1 VVYLIRAF
9 ILVGLI
15 SSFSGTSL
23 AADLP
28 KRIQAEYSVTK
39 DGMAFADVRETF
51 VVTGSTYKIE
61 SETKGI
67 GVYALLGVRKLV
79 STGKVTRT
87 GLKPSHFE
95 LHQGKN
101 PKKALFAD
109 FDWPKNTL
117 RMQVKGEPR
126 EATLTAGT
134 QDLAS
139 FAYQFMYLP
148 KPLAKDVIV
157 KLTTGKKLN
166 TYEYS
171 NNEMPSTLNVAGK
184 SYKAIHLAPKN
195 NEKGQVETKEL
206 WLAADRHYLL
216 LRFLMVDEHG
226 AKLEQTLTKLHVE

>member
-1 VVYLIRAF
+1 MSYMIRAF
-9 ILVGLI
+9 ILVSLI
-15 SSFSGTSL
+15 FSFSGTSF

-28 KRIQAEYSVTK
+28 KRIKAEYSVTK
-39 DGMAFADVRETF
+39 DGLAFADVRETF
-51 VVTGSTYKIE
+51 VVTDNTYKVE

-79 STGKVTRT
+79 STGTVTRT
-87 GLKPSHFE
+87 GLKPNHFE

-101 PKKALFAD
+101 PKKALVAD
-109 FDWPKNTL
+109 FDWQKNTL
-117 RMQVKGEPR
+117 RMQVKGELR
-126 EATLTAGT
+126 EAPLAAGT
-134 QDLAS
+134 LDLAS

-157 KLTTGKKLN
+157 QLTTGKKLN

-171 NNEMPSTLNVAGK
+171 NKAMPVTLKVAGK
-184 SYKAIHLAPKN
+184 SYKALHLVPKS
-195 NEKGQVETKEL
+195 NEKDPVETKEL
-206 WLAADRHYLL
+206 WLAADQHYLL

>member
-1 VVYLIRAF
+1 MVYMIRAL

-15 SSFSGTSL
+15 FSFSGTSL
-23 AADLP
+23 AAGLP

-51 VVTGSTYKIE
+51 VVTGNTYKVE

-87 GLKPSHFE
+87 GLKPIHFE

-117 RMQVKGEPR
+117 RMQVKGESR
-126 EATLTAGT
+126 EAPLTPGT

-157 KLTTGKKLN
+157 KLTTVKKLN
-166 TYEYS
+166 TYEYRNDEAS
-171 NNEMPSTLNVAGK
+171 STLNVAGK
-184 SYKAIHLAPKN
+184 SYKAVHLAPKN
-195 NEKGQVETKEL
+195 TDKNQVETKEL
-206 WLAADRHYLL
+206 WLAADQHYLL

-226 AKLEQTLTKLHVE
+226 ARLEQTLTKLHVE